1 MGVCPDCIKCNVTQ
15 FFGKK
20 TFRINLNPLRSI
32 LNCIW
37 PNLFRTFG
45 WPSIPELYHLHP
57 PKIKGWECTL
67 IFLLGFSRLSRAVD
81 RYLLLQTQ
89 CALSQVT
96 HSQIQSSHVQYT
108 TWDRCVPIQFQDCRF
123 RVVKLQSS
131 QVGAHLYSTND
142 SRSAAYFVGLSS
154 EISDYFRRFRLHWN
168 PSRFK
173 VWIWGIPRASHQ
185 APLFVYQDPVITVLH
200 PQATRSWESWVRL
213 PGGVVRIADIFPQL
227 N

>member
-1 MGVCPDCIKCNVTQ
+1 MLAPSWLPLAISSSPFIFWTRQITNNSTVNFLKSTLRKLSRIQHRKHISPVAASAYLIRIVSTVGVCPDCIKCNVTQ

-20 TFRINLNPLRSI
+20 TFGINLNPLRSI

-67 IFLLGFSRLSRAVD
+67 IFLLGFRGLSRAVD
-81 RYLLLQTQ
+81 RYLPLQTQ

-123 RVVKLQSS
+123 RVVKL
-131 QVGAHLYSTND
+131 
-142 SRSAAYFVGLSS
+142 
-154 EISDYFRRFRLHWN
+154 
-168 PSRFK
+168 
-173 VWIWGIPRASHQ
+173 
-185 APLFVYQDPVITVLH
+185 
-200 PQATRSWESWVRL
+200 
-213 PGGVVRIADIFPQL
+213 
-227 N
+227 